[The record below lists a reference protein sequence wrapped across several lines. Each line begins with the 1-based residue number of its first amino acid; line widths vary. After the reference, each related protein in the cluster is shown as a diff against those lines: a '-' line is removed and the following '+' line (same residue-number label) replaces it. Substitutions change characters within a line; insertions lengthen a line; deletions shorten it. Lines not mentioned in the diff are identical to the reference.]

1 MNAANFMYNVVIITV
16 DEIRLF
22 KSDEMVEL
30 NIYGKTVHHDQL
42 ISIQNLFSRLVKDLT
57 IQTK

>member
-1 MNAANFMYNVVIITV
+1 
-16 DEIRLF
+16 
-22 KSDEMVEL
+22 MVEL
-30 NIYGKTVHHDQL
+30 NIYGKTVHQDQL